1 LKNKFEGREMYKKD
15 IKKLYLLILLSS
27 LGFGE
32 IGLQEGMYSAA
43 EEMIAFDNKMNKL
56 IKEHNTMVFED
67 EEESIIEIKVQ
78 DFEEKKNFYILEKN
92 IPTADNTKVDVK
104 ILNALL
110 TVTIKSIEIENIK
123 VEGERRHET
132 IMSSSMMSL
141 LIPNDADEN
150 EMTYSYLDGVL
161 KIILPKK

>member
-1 LKNKFEGREMYKKD
+1 MKNKFEGREMYKKD